1 MYFILWDSINRH
13 EFYGPKLLVWNL
25 STTSI
30 YLEIAI
36 CDEVHESLSD
46 NYCNKITHHPKPVN
60 LFRITLNCF
69 TSSRTICHQIS
80 VFLAPVFPTLEL
92 TRLRIEDGWEILA
105 GDGQDL
111 CSSITMLLPCGGVY
125 LQAGVVAIKMRQ
137 VPTTS
142 FCSSTMAEQEVELVP
157 SRQFW
162 KQKRVIRKPKNE
174 NNFK

>member
-1 MYFILWDSINRH
+1 MYFILWDSIEINDRPV
-13 EFYGPKLLVWNL
+13 FYGPKLLICL

-46 NYCNKITHHPKPVN
+46 NYCKKITLHPKPVN

-92 TRLRIEDGWEILA
+92 TRLSIEDGWEICA

-157 SRQFW
+157 SRQL
-162 KQKRVIRKPKNE
+162 
-174 NNFK
+174 

>member
-1 MYFILWDSINRH
+1 MGFNSIEIH
-13 EFYGPKLLVWNL
+13 DHYEFYSLTLLIWNS
-25 STTSI
+25 STTSV
-30 YLEIAI
+30 YLETAI

-46 NYCNKITHHPKPVN
+46 NYCKKITLHPRPVN
-60 LFRITLNCF
+60 LFRITVNCF

-92 TRLRIEDGWEILA
+92 TRLRIEDGWEIWA

-142 FCSSTMAEQEVELVP
+142 FCSSTMAEQWVELVP

-162 KQKRVIRKPKNE
+162 KQKRVIHKTKE
-174 NNFK
+174 WE

>member
-1 MYFILWDSINRH
+1 MGFNSIEIHDHH
-13 EFYGPKLLVWNL
+13 EFYSLKFKHNL
-25 STTSI
+25 SIFRDS
-30 YLEIAI
+30 
-36 CDEVHESLSD
+36 DMRWGHESLRD
-46 NYCNKITHHPKPVN
+46 NYCKKITLHPKPVN

-92 TRLRIEDGWEILA
+92 TRLRIEDGWEIWA

-162 KQKRVIRKPKNE
+162 KQKRVIHKTKERE
-174 NNFK
+174 